1 MSDRCAITL
10 ILLSLSFL
18 LISCQK
24 ADERPIELKAPQDIQ
39 VKSEE
44 KPIESFIGISG
55 TEIPQVKKFPAY
67 ECRVYNKYVVFLE
80 PTTDSPDDY
89 ITVTLR
95 GPIEDKSKL
104 CSMDSKD
111 KYYSTSGTEL
121 IGIYGD
127 YLFIDEGCC
136 PGTRG
141 LSIDSLSEKKEI
153 YQTSYSDHYP
163 IILGKDLKLIFDRVN
178 CVV

>member
-89 ITVTLR
+89 ITVTLHW
-95 GPIEDKSKL
+95 P
-104 CSMDSKD
+104 
-111 KYYSTSGTEL
+111 
-121 IGIYGD
+121 
-127 YLFIDEGCC
+127 
-136 PGTRG
+136 
-141 LSIDSLSEKKEI
+141 
-153 YQTSYSDHYP
+153 H
-163 IILGKDLKLIFDRVN
+163 
-178 CVV
+178 